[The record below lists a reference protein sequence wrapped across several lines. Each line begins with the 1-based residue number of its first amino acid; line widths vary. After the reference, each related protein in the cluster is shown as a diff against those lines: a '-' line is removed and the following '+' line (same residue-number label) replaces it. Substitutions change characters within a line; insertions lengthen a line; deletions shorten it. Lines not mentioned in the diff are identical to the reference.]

1 MQKLRLFGMN
11 GVIAL
16 ILACTAGVARGQQ
29 AGYLILIDAENKQPF
44 TARIGENLMQ
54 STVHGHLLISQ
65 LRDSIYQVAIRFP
78 HTPVPDQVFPVNMRK
93 KDLGLQLRGA
103 DGSWVL
109 YNWQSKETIR
119 PLKEV
124 DSSRLLDQGIKR
136 EDGFSSLMAAVVN
149 DTSVMYTTFTWNN
162 LSKDS
167 LKGLAGKDSAGM
179 LAGNKAALPSG
190 SAGVVK
196 SNKKKIIAPPSD
208 STVFAKNSE
217 APAPDTV
224 KSKEIVKTVAPK
236 SEVKKLR
243 EVSLKI
249 SRKMVFQDIF
259 PDGEKDTVTLFV
271 YFENPEP
278 VAKKRYE
285 DPMVT
290 ARRLLKN
297 DTARKKQGRPEK
309 EIHAAAEKE
318 LVKNA
323 GNDSP
328 KKEPETVKAD
338 TVEKARR
345 QVAGCTQEATEAD
358 VTALRSAI
366 LVRNTEEEK
375 ISVSAGAFAMKCFSV
390 VQIRQLAELF
400 VSDKAKYLF
409 LHAAH
414 GHVADRDHFPE
425 LADLL
430 LDKTY
435 LKKFRTLVHKRG

>member
-1 MQKLRLFGMN
+1 M
-11 GVIAL
+11 
-16 ILACTAGVARGQQ
+16 
-29 AGYLILIDAENKQPF
+29 
-44 TARIGENLMQ
+44 
-54 STVHGHLLISQ
+54 
-65 LRDSIYQVAIRFP
+65 
-78 HTPVPDQVFPVNMRK
+78 
-93 KDLGLQLRGA
+93 
-103 DGSWVL
+103 
-109 YNWQSKETIR
+109 
-119 PLKEV
+119 

-162 LSKDS
+162 LSKDTVPE
-167 LKGLAGKDSAGM
+167 DSRISRGQVQRHRQCRLEKPVRRLSTASIRRM
-179 LAGNKAALPSG
+179 
-190 SAGVVK
+190 VK
-196 SNKKKIIAPPSD
+196 NDKTP
-208 STVFAKNSE
+208 V
-217 APAPDTV
+217 PDTL
-224 KSKEIVKTVAPK
+224 KSKGIVKTVAPK

-249 SRKMVFQDIF
+249 SRKLVFQDIS
-259 PDGEKDTVTLFV
+259 PEGEKDTVTLFV

-297 DTARKKQGRPEK
+297 DTALKKQDRPEK
-309 EIHAAAEKE
+309 EIHVPAEKE

-323 GNDSP
+323 GSGSL

-338 TVEKARR
+338 IAETALKP
-345 QVAGCTQEATEAD
+345 VAGCTQQATEAD

-375 ISVSAGAFAMKCFSV
+375 ISVSSGAFAMKCFSV